1 MNERQNDNFIDSLE
15 RLTSNDIAPKPQ
27 KKRRLFDLVGR
38 GLWLLL
44 ALLLLSV
51 AVWASS
57 KVAGNLFDFIT
68 AEKNYQGIAGEFSP
82 ITGVTDRPAG
92 LKPGKDSYPLP
103 GFDALLAG
111 DVSYPDDDDPVIDLP
126 VVNPGID
133 TSPSPE
139 PPVESE
145 SGEPSKQ
152 PPEPPVDDRPIE
164 KEDPLLSTD
173 LYEEFC
179 DKLTAMQS
187 EYKNED
193 IFAWIYLPGSNIN
206 YPVVR
211 GPDND
216 FYLDKEPSKKW
227 NNAGSIFMD
236 YRNDK
241 NLLNNPYT
249 VIYGHNIRYPRHH
262 VQQTDLHDEGRKLRA
277 LPLRLYLHQGGGS
290 EIRDLLGLLL
300 RRRQGSHRFYSPGK
314 RRGLYEQDSGYST
327 AVTLFK
333 RGADPDPSGS
343 RGDPLHLC
351 QLHHLHRARFR
362 FGSAGGHREVRD
374 ALNRGHSHV

>member
-145 SGEPSKQ
+145 SGEPSKE
-152 PPEPPVDDRPIE
+152 PSEPPVDDRPIE

-249 VIYGHNIRYPRHH
+249 VIYGHNIRTRGTMFNRLTSMMKEENFERYRYVYIYTKEAALKYEIFSVFSCDAAKGPTVSIPQGNGEVFMSKILDIQQRSLFSRGALTLTPQDH
-262 VQQTDLHDEGRKLRA
+262 V
-277 LPLRLYLHQGGGS
+277 
-290 EIRDLLGLLL
+290 
-300 RRRQGSHRFYSPGK
+300 
-314 RRGLYEQDSGYST
+314 
-327 AVTLFK
+327 VTLYTCANSTTSTERVFV
-333 RGADPDPSGS
+333 SGVLVGIG
-343 RGDPLHLC
+343 R
-351 QLHHLHRARFR
+351 
-362 FGSAGGHREVRD
+362 
-374 ALNRGHSHV
+374 